1 MKVRLMLQQLRV
13 PGLVSVIVEL
23 PDTVRVPGECNL
35 YGDDDVIINRDILVE
50 LAPITNFNIVG
61 GEFLYPED

>member
-23 PDTVRVPGECNL
+23 PDTVQVPSECIL
-35 YGDDDVIINRDILVE
+35 YGDDNVIINKDILMEV
-50 LAPITNFNIVG
+50 ASITNFNIVG
-61 GEFLYPED
+61 GEFLYPEA